1 MIESSIYFLYD
12 CKLRGDKMFQSYLNI
27 FVIFI
32 LMFLG
37 YFLSFKQ
44 WFSNHT
50 ADTFSKIVLNL
61 GLPCSMFIN
70 ITSKFTKEAFLSLFS
85 GMIIPLLSMSCT
97 FAISLLISKT
107 QLVRSTRQGIFV
119 TMFTCSNTIFIGL
132 PINLAIFGEKAVP
145 YVLLYYIVNTSL
157 FWTFGVFQIAKDSPY
172 YQQAT
177 LNFHPLIFFKKLF
190 SPALLGFIIGL
201 VWIFL
206 QWPTFPSLVTLGNHL
221 GNLTTPLS
229 MFAIGIMLYYQGI
242 QNLKINRETLLV
254 LLGRFILSPFIVWL
268 CAQWIQVPKLMLLVF
283 IVQSAMP
290 VQNSVPILARNYQA
304 DEQFAASTM
313 SLSVF
318 IYLFYIPL
326 LLVLLPHL

>member
-1 MIESSIYFLYD
+1 ML
-12 CKLRGDKMFQSYLNI
+12 QSYFNI

-50 ADTFSKIVLNL
+50 ADTFSKMVLNL
-61 GLPCSMFIN
+61 GLPCNMFIN
-70 ITSKFTKEAFLSLFS
+70 ITSQFTKQEFLALFS

-97 FAISLLISKT
+97 FFIGILLSRSR
-107 QLVRSTRQGIFV
+107 LVQVNRRGVFV

-157 FWTFGVFQIAKDSPY
+157 FWTFGVFQITKDSPY

-177 LNFHPLIFFKKLF
+177 LSFHPLVFLKKLF
-190 SPALLGFIIGL
+190 SPALLGFIVGL
-201 VWIFL
+201 IWVL
-206 QWPTFPSLVTLGNHL
+206 CQWPVPKSVIHLGNHL

-229 MFAIGIMLYYQGI
+229 MFAIGIMMYFQGI
-242 QNLKINRETLLV
+242 QNLKINREMLLV
-254 LLGRFILSPFIVWL
+254 LIGRFLLSPLIVWL
-268 CAQWIQVPKLMLLVF
+268 CAQWIHIPKMMLLVF
-283 IVQSAMP
+283 LVQSSMP
-290 VQNSVPILARNYQA
+290 VQNSVPILARTYQA
-304 DEQFAASTM
+304 DEAFAASTM
-313 SLSVF
+313 SFSVF

-326 LLVLLPHL
+326 LLILLPHI